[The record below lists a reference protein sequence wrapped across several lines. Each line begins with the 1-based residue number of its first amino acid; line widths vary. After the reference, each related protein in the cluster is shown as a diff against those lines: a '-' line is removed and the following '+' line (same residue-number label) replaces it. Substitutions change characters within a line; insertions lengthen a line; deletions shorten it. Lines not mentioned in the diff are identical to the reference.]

1 MAATIQCLGS
11 LRSISSIACGF
22 RTACTIMCQSRA
34 TNRSRSIY
42 YFSTSAP
49 SSQQQEQSPDD
60 EFSLSLLDGAKEGIA
75 VMSMRRFRYKNAM
88 GKNLIQKF
96 LDSME
101 EVKFNNKIRVVVL
114 RSEVPGV
121 FCAGADLKERLKMS
135 PQEVGAF
142 LSKLRLSVT
151 EFHNLPVP
159 TIAALDGSALGGG
172 LELALA
178 CDLRT
183 AASNAKIGLV
193 ETGLAIIP
201 GGGGTQRLP
210 RIVGPSKAKELIF
223 TSRVMDGWQALEMGV
238 VNHCAEQND
247 AGDAAYLQ
255 AMKLAEEILPNGPV
269 ALRMAK
275 AAINRGVE
283 VELESG
289 MRFEEA
295 YYAQVIPTKDRMEGL
310 LAFKEKRKPKYQGH

>member
-1 MAATIQCLGS
+1 MAATS
-11 LRSISSIACGF
+11 VRRF
-22 RTACTIMCQSRA
+22 QSAVTRFCF
-34 TNRSRSIY
+34 TGTHRPLVTKWFS
-42 YFSTSAP
+42 STSSET
-49 SSQQQEQSPDD
+49 SSQQEQSPED
-60 EFSLSLLDGAKEGIA
+60 EFTLSMLDGEREGIA

-88 GKNLIQKF
+88 SRNMIQRF
-96 LDSME
+96 MDSME
-101 EVKFNNKIRVVVL
+101 EVKFNSKIRVVVL

-121 FCAGADLKERLKMS
+121 FCAGADLKERIKMS
-135 PQEVGAF
+135 PKEVGAF
-142 LSKLRLSVT
+142 LSKLRHSVS
-151 EFHNLPVP
+151 EFHNLPMP

-172 LELALA
+172 LEVALA

-210 RIVGPSKAKELIF
+210 RIVGPSMAKELIF
-223 TSRVMDGWQALEMGV
+223 TSRVMDGWQALEKGV
-238 VNHCAEQND
+238 VNHCVEQND
-247 AGDAAYLQ
+247 AGDAAYRR
-255 AMKLAEEILPNGPV
+255 AMKLAEEILPNGPI

-275 AAINRGVE
+275 AAINRGIE

-310 LAFKEKRKPKYQGH
+310 TAFKEKRKPKYQGH

>member
-1 MAATIQCLGS
+1 MNLFA
-11 LRSISSIACGF
+11 RSQSSPVA
-22 RTACTIMCQSRA
+22 RNYS
-34 TNRSRSIY
+34 
-42 YFSTSAP
+42 STTS
-49 SSQQQEQSPDD
+49 QEQDPDD
-60 EFSLSLLDGAKEGIA
+60 EFSLNILDGDREGIA
-75 VMSMRRFRYKNAM
+75 VMSLRRFRYKNAM
-88 GKNLIQKF
+88 SRNLIKKF
-96 LDSME
+96 QESME
-101 EVKFNNKIRVVVL
+101 EVKYNNQIRVVVL

-121 FCAGADLKERLKMS
+121 FCAGADLKERLTMT

-142 LSKLRLSVT
+142 LSKLRQSVT
-151 EFHNLPVP
+151 DFHNLPMP

-210 RIVGPSKAKELIF
+210 RVVGPSVAKELIF
-223 TSRVMDGWQALEMGV
+223 TSRVMDGWQALEKGV
-238 VNHCAEQND
+238 VNHCVEQND
-247 AGDAAYLQ
+247 AGDAAYHR
-255 AMKLAEEILPNGPV
+255 AMELAEEILPNGPI

-275 AAINRGVE
+275 AAINRGIE
-283 VELESG
+283 VELDSG
-289 MRFEEA
+289 MKFEEA

-310 LAFKEKRKPKYQGH
+310 LAFKEKRKPKYKGH